1 MILRFIFVIF
11 FILFISC
18 SKKEKAYEL
27 KPKVDPYLI
36 YQEAYEASRRGLF
49 LCTKKIFRS

>member
-1 MILRFIFVIF
+1 MILRFILLLF

-18 SKKEKAYEL
+18 TKKEKAYEL

-36 YQEAYEASRRGLF
+36 YQEAYEAFQGGDYF
-49 LCTKKIFRS
+49 FAQKIFRS

>member
-1 MILRFIFVIF
+1 MILRFILLLF

-36 YQEAYEASRRGLF
+36 YQEAYEAFQGGIIF
-49 LCTKKIFRS
+49 LHKKIFRS